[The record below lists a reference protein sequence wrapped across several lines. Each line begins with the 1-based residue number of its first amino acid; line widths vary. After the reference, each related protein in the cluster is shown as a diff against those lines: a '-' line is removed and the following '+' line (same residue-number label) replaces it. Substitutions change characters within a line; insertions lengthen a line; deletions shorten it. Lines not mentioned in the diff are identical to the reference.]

1 MSTEDQ
7 QPVPDPLE
15 AGQSSTPVSA
25 RSTLIV
31 TNLIKLGGLAVALNE
46 VFLKPEIRSGG
57 IALAA
62 LMMAGAQSLETFLTS
77 FFGGSKR

>member
-1 MSTEDQ
+1 MNTEEQ
-7 QPVPDPLE
+7 H
-15 AGQSSTPVSA
+15 QSLPPTEPRTPSE

-31 TNLIKLGGLAVALNE
+31 TNVIKICGVAVAMNE
-46 VFLKPEIRSGG
+46 VFARPEIRPGG

-77 FFGGSKR
+77 FFGGGKR

>member
-1 MSTEDQ
+1 MSTDQ
-7 QPVPDPLE
+7 QPAPDLRPAE
-15 AGQSSTPVSA
+15 ERERPVSD

-31 TNLIKLGGLAVALNE
+31 TNLIKLGGLLVALNE

-77 FFGGSKR
+77 FFGGGKR

>member
-7 QPVPDPLE
+7 QPLPELRE
-15 AGQSSTPVSA
+15 ADQQSRPVSE

-46 VFLKPEIRSGG
+46 VFVKPEIRSGG

-77 FFGGSKR
+77 FFGGGKR